1 MKAALLATL
10 GLAIYAAIAP
20 SVQAAV
26 PADARIEIVELLR
39 RIGTSGCEFRR
50 NGFGY
55 DSRRAAQHLQFK
67 FDALAARDAI
77 RSAEEFIDK
86 AATRSSLTGLAYEVR
101 CAGTAAVPSGQ
112 WLHEQ
117 LSQMR
122 RPDA

>member
-1 MKAALLATL
+1 MAICAATATC
-10 GLAIYAAIAP
+10 A
-20 SVQAAV
+20 QAAV
-26 PADARIEIVELLR
+26 PAAARVEIVELLR

-55 DSRRAAQHLQFK
+55 DSTRAAQHLQLK
-67 FDALAARDAI
+67 FDVLAARDAI
-77 RSAEEFIDK
+77 RSAEDFIDK

-101 CAGTAAVPSGQ
+101 CAGTAAAPSGQ

-122 RPDA
+122 RPGA